1 MERISMSDINAELVE
16 AIESGVSYAGL
27 ENILTSYGFPVEVF
41 DSIIE
46 GTLKQMREDTAL
58 DTWLEANSLEDY

>member
-1 MERISMSDINAELVE
+1 ME

-27 ENILTSYGFPVEVF
+27 ENILTSYGFPVAVF

>member
-1 MERISMSDINAELVE
+1 MERISMSDINMELVE
-16 AIESGVSYAGL
+16 AIESGVSHEGL
-27 ENILTSYGFPVEVF
+27 QNILIAYGFPIEVI

-46 GTLKQMREDTAL
+46 GTVKQMREDTAL